1 LKEELQSVLE
11 ENSVFENQKEQWMQ
25 KEREILEGGSVVT
38 RELEV
43 SKSEIQRLKEELQ
56 FVQERT
62 AVLESEKEQWAQ
74 KERDIL
80 EEKKG
85 LSEANELSKI
95 EMQKLNEELQT
106 AQETKTE
113 LDGKLSKL
121 SKYLEEKRE
130 EYIRCL
136 QEKDKYCLALSE
148 DAKALRTETDD
159 LKNKLE
165 ELEKELQISKDLTS
179 AQVFVLYL
187 LFFR

>member
-1 LKEELQSVLE
+1 
-11 ENSVFENQKEQWMQ
+11 MQ